1 MIVLHET
8 WEQFLE
14 PALGSRL
21 LLSALTGAATM
32 LQPCCVGPD
41 GSVAFFYR
49 LKSLQHGAA
58 LPFSH
63 PQLLL
68 FCNIMGL
75 GG

>member
-1 MIVLHET
+1 MLHET
-8 WEQFLE
+8 WEQSLE

-21 LLSALTGAATM
+21 LSALAGAATM
-32 LQPCCVGPD
+32 LQPCCAGPA

-58 LPFSH
+58 LPLSH